1 MSARKLRCV
10 VTALLLSGFALL
22 LPAAPAHAARLSS
35 RGLDGARGLGRI
47 SRQVRELGFLEV
59 AALLLRKIVLPSGG
73 GMDPNG
79 LD

>member
-22 LPAAPAHAARLSS
+22 LPAAPAQAARLSS
-35 RGLDGARGLGRI
+35 RGLDSIG
-47 SRQVRELGFLEV
+47 RQVRELGLLEAV
-59 AALLLRKIVLPSGG
+59 ALLLRKIVLPSGG

>member
-22 LPAAPAHAARLSS
+22 LPAPAQAARLSS
-35 RGLDGARGLGRI
+35 RGLDSI
-47 SRQVRELGFLEV
+47 CRQVREIGLLEAV
-59 AALLLRKIVLPSGG
+59 ALLLRKIVLPSGG